1 MNRISTAL
9 LAVLLPV
16 LILFL
21 ATMSVFSYSLSRE
34 AVKVSALAAQERL
47 LDQAATMLDAYES
60 SQAQQVKGLESVF
73 KKYLGIVGARYD
85 ENTTPFNIY
94 INGNTLL
101 NGNESILDDFISQFD
116 GNIVATV
123 VSRNGQDFQR
133 VLTNVKDLNGV
144 SQVNTFMDR
153 ESKAYKALS
162 AGENFTS
169 IVDLYGKYYVVSYSP
184 QKAGG
189 VITKAGTF
197 VGSDI
202 DQSVKNLIR
211 SLQQS
216 KVGKSGGIY
225 VYSPSKNKYL
235 GEEPPT
241 NLINWQVRKQTI
253 DSLGWEL
260 QSFEY
265 EPELFAAASSMIYSY
280 LVLTLVIIAVVSVL
294 LSLVLKRK
302 LSLPLSHLQ
311 ENLRKV
317 GDGDLRKVR
326 QDIDYQCELK
336 QLNLS
341 LTDALSKIAEQLE
354 VSRDASDQ
362 ISNAANVIDL
372 GLRKNF
378 TASETQAGDIASI
391 AAAMTEME
399 STVTEVARNTEIGF
413 RSAKEMESRIH
424 DSSTIVNDTIVG
436 VARAGAAIQE
446 TRQTMTELT
455 SVAGKISSVVELI
468 GKIADQTN
476 LLALNAAIEAAR
488 AGNHG
493 RGFAVVADEVRTLAG
508 QTLQATE
515 SIGETIRSLTTA
527 TKSVDS
533 SISSVEKVIEENQQ
547 CSQQLQATL
556 NEVNQVVGQVHD
568 MMAMIA
574 TSTQEQAAVAE
585 DIAQNICR
593 IRTTAD
599 LSLKDLGDV
608 AKSGT
613 ELSAIAD
620 RLDGSLK
627 RFVTK

>member
-1 MNRISTAL
+1 MNKISSAL

-21 ATMSVFSYSLSRE
+21 AVMAVFSYNLSRE
-34 AVKVSALAAQERL
+34 AVKISAIAAQERL
-47 LDQAATMLDAYES
+47 LDQAVTMLDAYES

-73 KKYLGIVGARYD
+73 KKQLGIGGARYD
-85 ENTTPFNIY
+85 ESSSPFNIY

-101 NGNESILDDFISQFD
+101 NGNESVLEDFVSQFD

-144 SQVNTFMDR
+144 SQVNSLMDR
-153 ESKAYKALS
+153 ESQAYKALS
-162 AGENFTS
+162 AGEDFTS

-189 VITKAGTF
+189 VITKASTF

-202 DQSVKNLIR
+202 DQSVKGLIK
-211 SLQQS
+211 SLRQS
-216 KVGKSGGIY
+216 KVGASGGIY
-225 VYSPSKNKYL
+225 VYLPSQNKYL
-235 GEEPPT
+235 GDEPPM
-241 NLINWQVRKQTI
+241 NIVDWQIRKQTV
-253 DSLGWEL
+253 DTLGWEL

-265 EPELFAAASSMIYSY
+265 EPELFAAANSMIYSY
-280 LVLTLVIIAVVSVL
+280 LVLTLVIVLVVSFL
-294 LSLVLKRK
+294 LSVVLKQK
-302 LSLPLSHLQ
+302 LSLPLASLQ
-311 ENLRKV
+311 ETLRKV
-317 GDGDLRKVR
+317 GAGDLRKEHNGFK
-326 QDIDYQCELK
+326 YQYELK
-336 QLNLS
+336 RLNDS
-341 LTDALSKIAEQLE
+341 LTEALSQVAEQLE
-354 VSRDASDQ
+354 VSRVAGEQ
-362 ISNAANVIDL
+362 ISEAVIVTEQ

-378 TASETQAGDIASI
+378 KASEAQAGDIASI

-399 STVTEVARNTEIGF
+399 STVNEVARNTEIGF
-413 RSAKEMESRIH
+413 RSTKDMESRIH

-436 VARAGAAIQE
+436 VARAGVAIAE

-455 SVAGKISSVVELI
+455 SVASEISSVVELI

-508 QTLQATE
+508 QTLQATK
-515 SIGETIRSLTTA
+515 SIGETIRRLTTA
-527 TKSVDS
+527 TREVDS
-533 SISSVEKVIEENQQ
+533 SVGSVEKVIEENQQ
-547 CSQQLQATL
+547 CSKQLQITL
-556 NEVNQVVGQVHD
+556 NEVNEVVGEVHD
-568 MMAMIA
+568 MMSMIA

-593 IRTTAD
+593 IRTSAD

-608 AKSGT
+608 AKSST
-613 ELSAIAD
+613 VLATVAD
-620 RLDGSLK
+620 QLAGSLK

>member
-1 MNRISTAL
+1 MNKISSAL

-21 ATMSVFSYSLSRE
+21 AVMAVFSYNLSRE
-34 AVKVSALAAQERL
+34 AVKISAIAAQERL
-47 LDQAATMLDAYES
+47 LDQAVTMLDAYES

-73 KKYLGIVGARYD
+73 KKHLGIGGARYD
-85 ENTTPFNIY
+85 ESSSPFNIY

-101 NGNESILDDFISQFD
+101 NGNELVLEEFVSQFD

-123 VSRNGQDFQR
+123 FSRNGQDFQR

-144 SQVNTFMDR
+144 SQVNSLLDR
-153 ESKAYKALS
+153 ESRAYKALS
-162 AGENFTS
+162 AGEDFTS
-169 IVDLYGKYYVVSYSP
+169 IVDLYGKYHVVSYST

-189 VITKAGTF
+189 VITKASTF

-202 DQSVKNLIR
+202 DQSVRNLIK
-211 SLQQS
+211 SLRQS

-225 VYSPSKNKYL
+225 VYLPSQNKYL
-235 GEEPPT
+235 GDEPPT
-241 NLINWQVRKQTI
+241 NIVDWQIRKQTV
-253 DSLGWEL
+253 DTLGWEL

-265 EPELFAAASSMIYSY
+265 EPELFAAANSMIYSY
-280 LVLTLVIIAVVSVL
+280 LVLTLVIVLVVSFL
-294 LSLVLKRK
+294 LSVVLKHK
-302 LSLPLSHLQ
+302 LSLPLASLQ
-311 ENLRKV
+311 ETLRKV
-317 GDGDLRKVR
+317 GAGDLRKEHNGFK
-326 QDIDYQCELK
+326 YQYELK
-336 QLNLS
+336 QLNDS
-341 LTDALSKIAEQLE
+341 LTEALSQVAEQLE
-354 VSRDASDQ
+354 VSRVAGEQ
-362 ISNAANVIDL
+362 ISEAVIVTEQ

-378 TASETQAGDIASI
+378 KASEAQAGDIASI

-399 STVTEVARNTEIGF
+399 STVNEVARNTEIGF
-413 RSAKEMESRIH
+413 RSTKDMESRIH

-436 VARAGAAIQE
+436 VARAGVAIAE

-455 SVAGKISSVVELI
+455 SVASEISSVVELI

-508 QTLQATE
+508 QTLQATK
-515 SIGETIRSLTTA
+515 SIGETIRRLTTA
-527 TKSVDS
+527 TREVDS
-533 SISSVEKVIEENQQ
+533 SVGSVEKVIEENQQ
-547 CSQQLQATL
+547 CSKQLQITL
-556 NEVNQVVGQVHD
+556 NEVNDVVGEVHD
-568 MMAMIA
+568 MMSMIA

-593 IRTTAD
+593 IRTSAD

-608 AKSGT
+608 AKSST
-613 ELSAIAD
+613 VLATVAD
-620 RLDGSLK
+620 QLAGSLK

>member
-1 MNRISTAL
+1 MNKISSAL

-21 ATMSVFSYSLSRE
+21 AVMAVFSYNLSRE
-34 AVKVSALAAQERL
+34 AVKISAIAAQERL
-47 LDQAATMLDAYES
+47 LDQAVTMLDAYES

-73 KKYLGIVGARYD
+73 KKQLGIGGARYD
-85 ENTTPFNIY
+85 ESSSPFNIY
-94 INGNTLL
+94 INDNTLL
-101 NGNESILDDFISQFD
+101 NGNESVLEDFVSQFD

-133 VLTNVKDLNGV
+133 VLTNIKDLNGV
-144 SQVNTFMDR
+144 SQVNSLLDR
-153 ESKAYKALS
+153 ESQAYKALS
-162 AGENFTS
+162 AGEDFTS

-189 VITKAGTF
+189 VITKSATF

-202 DQSVKNLIR
+202 DQSVKGLIK
-211 SLQQS
+211 SLRQS
-216 KVGKSGGIY
+216 KVVKSGGIY
-225 VYSPSKNKYL
+225 VYSPRQNKYL
-235 GEEPPT
+235 GDEPPT
-241 NLINWQVRKQTI
+241 NIVDWQIRKQTV
-253 DSLGWEL
+253 DTLGWEL

-265 EPELFAAASSMIYSY
+265 EPELFAAANSMIYSY
-280 LVLTLVIIAVVSVL
+280 LVLTLVIVLVVSFL
-294 LSLVLKRK
+294 LSVVLKHK
-302 LSLPLSHLQ
+302 LSSPLASLQ
-311 ENLRKV
+311 ETLRKV
-317 GDGDLRKVR
+317 GAGDLRKEHNGFK
-326 QDIDYQCELK
+326 YQYELK
-336 QLNLS
+336 QLNDS
-341 LTDALSKIAEQLE
+341 LTEALSQVAEQLE
-354 VSRDASDQ
+354 VSRVAGEQ
-362 ISNAANVIDL
+362 ITEAVIVTEQ

-378 TASETQAGDIASI
+378 KASEAQAGDIASI

-399 STVTEVARNTEIGF
+399 STVSEVARNTEIGF
-413 RSAKEMESRIH
+413 RSTKDMESRIH

-436 VARAGAAIQE
+436 VARAGVAIAE

-455 SVAGKISSVVELI
+455 SVASEISSVVELI

-508 QTLQATE
+508 QTLQATK
-515 SIGETIRSLTTA
+515 SIGETIRRLTTA
-527 TKSVDS
+527 TREVDS
-533 SISSVEKVIEENQQ
+533 SVGSVEKVIEENQQ
-547 CSQQLQATL
+547 CSKQLQITL
-556 NEVNQVVGQVHD
+556 NEVNDVVGEVHD
-568 MMAMIA
+568 MMSMIA

-593 IRTTAD
+593 IRTSAD

-608 AKSGT
+608 AKSST
-613 ELSAIAD
+613 VLATVAD
-620 RLDGSLK
+620 QLAGSLK